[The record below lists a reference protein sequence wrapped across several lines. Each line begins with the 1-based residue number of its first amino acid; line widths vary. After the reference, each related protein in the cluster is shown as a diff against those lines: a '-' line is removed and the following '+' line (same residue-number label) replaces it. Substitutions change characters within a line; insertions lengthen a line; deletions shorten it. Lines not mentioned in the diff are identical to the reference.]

1 MAAQRFRTEIKPS
14 GGSAYI
20 DLPFDVEK
28 EFQTRGRVSV
38 KGSIA
43 GCEFRSSISPR
54 KGQWYLVI
62 NREMRAAAGVE
73 PGQVVDVV
81 IDRDDEPR
89 VIEAPED
96 LAAAMAT
103 VPEAAA
109 RWETM
114 SYSHRKQYVRW
125 IEDAKRPET
134 RARRI
139 EAAVPMIAEGLRRE

>member
-1 MAAQRFRTEIKPS
+1 MAAQRFRAEIKPS

-62 NREMRAAAGVE
+62 NREM
-73 PGQVVDVV
+73 P
-81 IDRDDEPR
+81 PR
-89 VIEAPED
+89 PA
-96 LAAAMAT
+96 LGAS
-103 VPEAAA
+103 
-109 RWETM
+109 R
-114 SYSHRKQYVRW
+114 
-125 IEDAKRPET
+125 RPC
-134 RARRI
+134 R
-139 EAAVPMIAEGLRRE
+139 